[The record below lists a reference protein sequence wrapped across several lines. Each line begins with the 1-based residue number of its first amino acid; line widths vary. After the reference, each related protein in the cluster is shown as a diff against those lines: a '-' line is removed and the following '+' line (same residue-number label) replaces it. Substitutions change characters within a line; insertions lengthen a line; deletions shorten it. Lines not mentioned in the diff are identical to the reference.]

1 MGIPSNLGACAK
13 FSRATRSS
21 RFSRADR
28 KKFEKKI
35 EQRDPKYIGTYQVK
49 LKHTFFGAHNFRG
62 SCAVAH
68 LALAQGQPLFFPPR

>member
-1 MGIPSNLGACAK
+1 MPNSVEQLVLADLVEQTGRNLK
-13 FSRATRSS
+13 N
-21 RFSRADR
+21 
-28 KKFEKKI
+28 KI